1 VVVVTGTLGVK
12 PVMGLL
18 GTVFTGTLGAEPV
31 MGLWELKNTRVSG
44 GNELV
49 VGADDADAP
58 DAGADAAR
66 RESPDAGV
74 ALADAA
80 LADAPDAGAAYIGAR
95 SIGPPPP
102 GAPTRE
108 KYCG

>member
-1 VVVVTGTLGVK
+1 MMGVLGDAEVTGTLGL
-12 PVMGLL
+12 MGVL
-18 GTVFTGTLGAEPV
+18 G
-31 MGLWELKNTRVSG
+31 LKNTRVSG

-49 VGADDADAP
+49 VGAALADAP
-58 DAGADAAR
+58 DAGATR
-66 RESPDAGV
+66 RKSPEAGV
-74 ALADAA
+74 ALAGAALADAA
-80 LADAPDAGAAYIGAR
+80 LADAALADAALADAAGAAYIGAR